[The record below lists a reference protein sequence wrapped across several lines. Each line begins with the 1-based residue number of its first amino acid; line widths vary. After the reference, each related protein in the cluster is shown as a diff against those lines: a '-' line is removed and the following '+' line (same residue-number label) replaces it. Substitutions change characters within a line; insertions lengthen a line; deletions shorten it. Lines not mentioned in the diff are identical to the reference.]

1 VNCRICGATLPM
13 GAMFCGECGSSTTA
27 TPRTRRR
34 PDPRPSD
41 TTIIQPLPVTP
52 SIISV
57 PVVSVPVAVPRAV
70 KPAPIV
76 EPEAVVE
83 ADIAVEPDA
92 VVEAVDVKPDG
103 VVEERAVEEP
113 AAVVEPGAVV
123 EPAAVVEPGEPP
135 PAYAPSSPFKPRHA
149 AASEPQPA
157 SVVPPVPHVL
167 LPAHQPPAH
176 QPPAH
181 QPPAAPAQVA
191 QPPVLARFLF
201 QFSTGETVSVQ
212 GTGLI
217 GRRPLPQPSEVF
229 DHLIQVNDVGMSVSK
244 SHLEFGQHDGEL
256 WVSDR
261 FSGNGTIIRR
271 PGEAPMRCEPGRRY
285 LVPRQSRVEIAEQFF
300 VVS

>member
-1 VNCRICGATLPM
+1 VNCRICGATLPV

-27 TPRTRRR
+27 TPRTRKR

-57 PVVSVPVAVPRAV
+57 PVVSVPVAVPREV
-70 KPAPIV
+70 EPAPIV
-76 EPEAVVE
+76 EPETVLD
-83 ADIAVEPDA
+83 ADVGVEPDA
-92 VVEAVDVKPDG
+92 VIKADVVVKPDG
-103 VVEERAVEEP
+103 IVEERAALEPAVVVEP
-113 AAVVEPGAVV
+113 AAAV
-123 EPAAVVEPGEPP
+123 EPAAVVEPGEPA

-149 AASEPQPA
+149 APSEPQPA
-157 SVVPPVPHVL
+157 AVVPPVPHVL
-167 LPAHQPPAH
+167 PPAY
-176 QPPAH
+176 
-181 QPPAAPAQVA
+181 QPPAASLQVA
-191 QPPVLARFLF
+191 EPPVLARFLF

-212 GTGLI
+212 GSGLI